1 MNSVESEARRVTT
14 LISNQ
19 RDQPKIKVF
28 VFSYIPSNFQ
38 TNLDIRSLLP
48 TKTSSTFLQIHTK

>member
-28 VFSYIPSNFQ
+28 VF
-38 TNLDIRSLLP
+38 L
-48 TKTSSTFLQIHTK
+48 TFLAIFKPI